1 MSFVSIAM
9 LLGLM
14 AVPWITMVIVCKR
27 FAGTTA
33 FVLVTVI
40 SFAVL
45 SNAIMAQWWIHN
57 EYLEQQIALLDRDGD
72 GFWSAADKATWTEQ
86 DQQMMAA
93 YIGDGGRKVFVFY
106 VAPVL
111 SLLYST
117 GVALSGGFIRR

>member
-1 MSFVSIAM
+1 M

-14 AVPWITMVIVCKR
+14 AMPWIIMVIVRKR
-27 FAGTTA
+27 FSRTTA

-45 SNAIMAQWWIHN
+45 SSVIITQWWLHN
-57 EYLEQQIALLDRDGD
+57 GYLEQQIALLDRDGD

-86 DQQMMAA
+86 DHQTMAA
-93 YIGDGGRKVFVFY
+93 YIGDGGRNVFVFF

-117 GVALSGGFIRR
+117 GVALTGGIIRR